1 MKKQRMNNQGYSMVE
16 LVIVIAIIAI
26 LSVLSLVTLR
36 AVENSKKQKAVST
49 LESEM
54 TTLRTAT
61 MAQDSRMALL
71 LYRENEA
78 SGTYYI
84 KRGYCDSS
92 GDFHPLS
99 DATGENSGPSDNP
112 NLYQLDYYDYVGV
125 ANPVTVMQ
133 RGTIAYE
140 GEYVG
145 ADGVVI
151 QYNKTDGSVLSG
163 AGKIVFF
170 DKGDN
175 FFATVQLKKD
185 TGLYQETYGTITIDT
200 INNVPY

>member
-1 MKKQRMNNQGYSMVE
+1 MKKQRMSNQGYSMVE

-36 AVENSKKQKAVST
+36 AVENSKKQKAIST

-54 TTLRTAT
+54 TTLRTVT

-78 SGTYYI
+78 SGSYLI
-84 KRGYCDSS
+84 KRGYCDST
-92 GDFHPLS
+92 GAFHPLS
-99 DATGENSGPSDNP
+99 DNPDENSGPADYP
-112 NLYQLDYYDYVGV
+112 NLYKLDYYDYVGV
-125 ANPVTVMQ
+125 ANPVTVMK

-145 ADGVVI
+145 AAGVVI

-163 AGKIVFF
+163 DGKIVFF

-175 FFATVQLKKD
+175 FFATLQLKKD
-185 TGLYQETYGTITIDT
+185 TGLYQENYNTITLDT